1 MKYVVLIVVVTFAVV
16 LLAPNSQGLGYYD
29 TGAGLLY
36 RLDVVKDV
44 SLERSTTNFNYL
56 QWLIVAKHH
65 GFPNKRSLIQFEN
78 LPRRCSAAQIRS
90 AKMYLYYVYAHK
102 ASWHSIKTT
111 PFIPRYL
118 EVRLVK
124 KYWREA
130 QATSLYRYRGS
141 RWSSQWLSLD
151 GRDAEASPQRGMV
164 TIFPVRP
171 RGFVEFDI
179 TDAVKSWRSG
189 TPNYGLLIRAT
200 NELARGRDIRFASN
214 RYSDK
219 SKHAFVKVLCS

>member
-1 MKYVVLIVVVTFAVV
+1 MKHVLFIVVVTCAVV
-16 LLAPNSQGLGYYD
+16 LLAPNSQGLHRYN
-29 TGAGLLY
+29 TGAGILY
-36 RLDVVKDV
+36 HLNVVKDV
-44 SLERSTTNFNYL
+44 CLERSTTNFNYL
-56 QWLIVAKHH
+56 RWLIVARHPYY
-65 GFPNKRSLIQFEN
+65 PNKRSLIQFEN
-78 LPRRCSAAQIRS
+78 LPRRCSTAQIRS
-90 AKMYLYYVYAHK
+90 AKMYLYYVYSHK
-102 ASWHSIKTT
+102 PSWHSVTTT

-118 EVRLVK
+118 EARLVK
-124 KYWREA
+124 KFWREA

-164 TIFPVRP
+164 TIFPTRP
-171 RGFVEFDI
+171 RGFVELDI
-179 TDAVKSWRSG
+179 TDAVKSWRTG

-219 SKHAFVKVLCS
+219 SKRAFVRVLCA

>member
-1 MKYVVLIVVVTFAVV
+1 M
-16 LLAPNSQGLGYYD
+16 
-29 TGAGLLY
+29 
-36 RLDVVKDV
+36 
-44 SLERSTTNFNYL
+44 
-56 QWLIVAKHH
+56 AKHH

-102 ASWHSIKTT
+102 ASWHSIKTS

-200 NELARGRDIRFASN
+200 NELASGRDIRFASN

-219 SKHAFVKVLCS
+219 SKHAFVKVLCA

>member
-1 MKYVVLIVVVTFAVV
+1 MKYVLLIVVVTFAVV

-151 GRDAEASPQRGMV
+151 GRDAEASPQRGIV
-164 TIFPVRP
+164 TIFPNRP

>member
-1 MKYVVLIVVVTFAVV
+1 MKHVLLIVVVTFAVV
-16 LLAPNSQGLGYYD
+16 LLAPNSQGVYNYN
-29 TGAGLLY
+29 TGAGILY
-36 RLDVVKDV
+36 RLNVVKDV
-44 SLERSTTNFNYL
+44 CLERSTTNFNYL
-56 QWLIVAKHH
+56 RWLIVAKHL

-78 LPRRCSAAQIRS
+78 LPRRCSTAQIRS

-102 ASWHSIKTT
+102 ASWHSITTT

-118 EVRLVK
+118 EARLVK
-124 KYWREA
+124 KYWSEA
-130 QATSLYRYRGS
+130 QATSLYRFGRY

-151 GRDAEASPQRGMV
+151 GRDAEASPQRGIV
-164 TIFPVRP
+164 TIFPHRP

-179 TDAVKSWRSG
+179 TNAVRRWRSG

-219 SKHAFVKVLCS
+219 SKHAFVQVLCA

>member
-1 MKYVVLIVVVTFAVV
+1 MKQILSIVVVIFAV
-16 LLAPNSQGLGYYD
+16 LLFTPTSQGVNSYNS
-29 TGAGLLY
+29 GAGIVYTLK
-36 RLDVVKDV
+36 VVKDV
-44 SLERSTTNFNYL
+44 WLERSRYNYNRYP
-56 QWLIVAKHH
+56 WLLVGRHP

-78 LPRRCSAAQIRS
+78 LPRGCSAARIRS
-90 AKMYLYYVYAHK
+90 AQMYLYYVYAHK
-102 ASWHSIKTT
+102 ASWHSIKTN

-124 KYWREA
+124 KYWMERG
-130 QATSLYRYRGS
+130 ATTRYRYGRY
-141 RWSSQWLSLD
+141 RWSSRWLSLD

-164 TIFPVRP
+164 TIFPNRP
-171 RGFVEFDI
+171 RGFVELDI

-189 TPNYGLLIRAT
+189 TPNYGLLVRAT

-219 SKHAFVKVLCS
+219 SKHAFVQVLCA

>member
-1 MKYVVLIVVVTFAVV
+1 MKHVLFIFVVTFAVV
-16 LLAPNSQGLGYYD
+16 LLAPNSQGVYRYN
-29 TGAGLLY
+29 TGAGILY
-36 RLDVVKDV
+36 RLNVVKDV
-44 SLERSTTNFNYL
+44 WLERSTTNFNYL
-56 QWLIVAKHH
+56 QWLIVSRLP

-78 LPRRCSAAQIRS
+78 LPRRCSTAQIRS
-90 AKMYLYYVYAHK
+90 ATMYLYYVYAHK

-124 KYWREA
+124 KFWREA
-130 QATSLYRYRGS
+130 QATSMYRYRGS
-141 RWSSQWLSLD
+141 RWSSPWLSLD

-164 TIFPVRP
+164 TIFPNRP

-189 TPNYGLLIRAT
+189 TPNYGLLVRAT
-200 NELARGRDIRFASN
+200 NELARGRSIRFASN

-219 SKHAFVKVLCS
+219 SKHAFVQVLCA

>member
-1 MKYVVLIVVVTFAVV
+1 MKQILSIVVVIFAV
-16 LLAPNSQGLGYYD
+16 LLFTPTSQGVYSYNS
-29 TGAGLLY
+29 GAGIVYTLK
-36 RLDVVKDV
+36 VVKDV
-44 SLERSTTNFNYL
+44 WLERSRYNYNRHP
-56 QWLIVAKHH
+56 WLLVGRHP

-78 LPRRCSAAQIRS
+78 LPRGCSAPRIRS
-90 AKMYLYYVYAHK
+90 AQMYLYYVYAHK
-102 ASWHSIKTT
+102 ASWHSIKFN

-124 KYWREA
+124 KYWMERG
-130 QATSLYRYRGS
+130 ATTRYRYGRY
-141 RWSSQWLSLD
+141 RWSSRWLSLD

-164 TIFPVRP
+164 TIFPNRP
-171 RGFVEFDI
+171 RGFVELDI

-189 TPNYGLLIRAT
+189 TPNYGLLVRAT

-219 SKHAFVKVLCS
+219 SKHAFVQVLCA

>member
-1 MKYVVLIVVVTFAVV
+1 MKHVLLIVAVTFAVA
-16 LLAPNSQGLGYYD
+16 LLAPQSQGLGSYD

-44 SLERSTTNFNYL
+44 CLERPTTNFNYL
-56 QWLIVAKHH
+56 QWLIVAKHP
-65 GFPNKRSLIQFEN
+65 GYPNKRSLIQFEN
-78 LPRRCSAAQIRS
+78 LPHSCSAAQIRS
-90 AKMYLYYVYAHK
+90 AKMYLYYVYSHK

-130 QATSLYRYRGS
+130 EATSLYRYGRYS
-141 RWSSQWLSLD
+141 WSSQWLSLD
-151 GRDAEASPQRGMV
+151 GRDAKASPQRGIV
-164 TIFPVRP
+164 TIFPNRP

-179 TDAVKSWRSG
+179 IDAVTSWRSV

-219 SKHAFVKVLCS
+219 SKHAFVKVLCA

>member
-1 MKYVVLIVVVTFAVV
+1 MKHVLLIVVVTFAVV
-16 LLAPNSQGLGYYD
+16 LLAPNSQGVHIYN
-29 TGAGLLY
+29 TGAGILY
-36 RLDVVKDV
+36 RLNVVKDV
-44 SLERSTTNFNYL
+44 CLERSTTNFNYL
-56 QWLIVAKHH
+56 QWLIVAKHP
-65 GFPNKRSLIQFEN
+65 GYPNKRSLIQFEN

-90 AKMYLYYVYAHK
+90 AKMYLYYVYSHK

-124 KYWREA
+124 KYWRED
-130 QATSLYRYRGS
+130 QATSLYRYGRYS
-141 RWSSQWLSLD
+141 WSSQWLSLD
-151 GRDAEASPQRGMV
+151 GRDAKASPERGIV
-164 TIFPVRP
+164 TIFPNRP

-219 SKHAFVKVLCS
+219 SKHAFVQVLCT

>member
-1 MKYVVLIVVVTFAVV
+1 MKHVLLIVVVTFAVV
-16 LLAPNSQGLGYYD
+16 LLAPNSQGLGNYD

-44 SLERSTTNFNYL
+44 CLERSTTNFNYL
-56 QWLIVAKHH
+56 QWLIVAKHP

-78 LPRRCSAAQIRS
+78 LPHSCSAAQIRS
-90 AKMYLYYVYAHK
+90 AKMYLYYVYSHK

-124 KYWREA
+124 KYWRED
-130 QATSLYRYRGS
+130 QATSLYRYGRY

-151 GRDAEASPQRGMV
+151 GRDAKASPQRGIV
-164 TIFPVRP
+164 TIFPNRP

-219 SKHAFVKVLCS
+219 SKHAFVQVLCA